1 MIMGEINIVHLHVRH
16 KRYHTGIDRYLEMY
30 SNGIKS
36 EAYSD
41 IRVHRIYIVDDRD
54 IIFPRIRFTEEGTL
68 HALIPM
74 VYDNLLVSLDVFWK
88 RRSMKIVVDMVKPYL
103 QRLSN
108 LVFQSHNL
116 YLSVLAEELK
126 NKLGGKI
133 IMHLHCLPWKFTY
146 NENEELYNKLHRLYE
161 AGNFKEFNEL
171 EDSKIDYSVPDKIIC
186 LSDAAKGYLM
196 NTKGVPE
203 DKIDIIMNGLAPA
216 DNDNPLRKGDVKILY
231 VGKISKDKGSY
242 KMLDILDSVCRR
254 GYDFEVVMAGA
265 VGAVD
270 KTRLCSMYGRL
281 KLTFLNQIPYS
292 ELAELYRT
300 CTLGILP
307 SIHEQCSYVGIEMSM
322 FGVPLV
328 VSEVDALK
336 EMFKD
341 NETALLVP
349 LLFDPDL
356 GLDFDREIFADRVI
370 RLIENDKLR
379 RYLGENAQKAYR
391 ESFTLNG
398 MIERTVDLY
407 KQIV

>member
-1 MIMGEINIVHLHVRH
+1 MGEINIVHLHVRH

-171 EDSKIDYSVPDKIIC
+171 EDSKIDYGVPDKIIC
-186 LSDAAKGYLM
+186 LYDAAKRYLM

-203 DKIDIIMNGLAPA
+203 DKIHDLAANHCNTIPCMMPFVTA
-216 DNDNPLRKGDVKILY
+216 FFMPRQKDDRPLVRP
-231 VGKISKDKGSY
+231 KGSKNFAFIGQFAETPRDTIFTTEY
-242 KMLDILDSVCRR
+242 SMRTGMEAVYDLLDIERAVPEVWGSA
-254 GYDFEVVMAGA
+254 YDVRDMLKAA
-265 VGAVD
+265 VHMRDGKPLTEMEMNPIEKLAV
-270 KTRLCSMYGRL
+270 KEML
-281 KLTFLNQIPYS
+281 KKVKGTDI
-292 ELAELYRT
+292 EL
-300 CTLGILP
+300 
-307 SIHEQCSYVGIEMSM
+307 V
-322 FGVPLV
+322 
-328 VSEVDALK
+328 LK
-336 EMFKD
+336 EYGAIPEED
-341 NETALLVP
+341 
-349 LLFDPDL
+349 
-356 GLDFDREIFADRVI
+356 
-370 RLIENDKLR
+370 
-379 RYLGENAQKAYR
+379 
-391 ESFTLNG
+391 
-398 MIERTVDLY
+398 
-407 KQIV
+407 